1 MADTALFCGATGSRG
16 IHPTSARCTRD
27 RDVNQPDSR
36 PTRVPCQNT
45 PCYPRHRRQSC
56 CKEWFKCTRTRV
68 RICPRHELAKTSRLE
83 GYHSHPRSAPIAL
96 AHVSNR
102 AFWLTPQLLHAGTR
116 GLTNAQVTGIGD
128 SGQAMWG
135 VTNPCL
141 CVLPPN
147 PLSGAVLIFLINPAR
162 LELSSNTW
170 IPHGCLTF
178 ASYCY

>member
-45 PCYPRHRRQSC
+45 PRYPRHRRQSC
-56 CKEWFKCTRTRV
+56 CKEWFKCTRV

-83 GYHSHPRSAPIAL
+83 GYQPHPRSAPIAL

-102 AFWLTPQLLHAGTR
+102 ALARPTALTCRHTRVNERAGYR
-116 GLTNAQVTGIGD
+116 DRRQRAGHVGCYEP
-128 SGQAMWG
+128 
-135 VTNPCL
+135 V
-141 CVLPPN
+141 
-147 PLSGAVLIFLINPAR
+147 PLR
-162 LELSSNTW
+162 
-170 IPHGCLTF
+170 F
-178 ASYCY
+178 ASKSPERGCADIPDQPG